1 MNPWDIGRPDPACG
15 GREDGLAT
23 ADHLGKQEQERMRD
37 GVMKVWRKGKE

>member
-1 MNPWDIGRPDPACG
+1 MNPWDIGRPDLACG

-23 ADHLGKQEQERMRD
+23 ADHLKKQEERVRD